1 MNKKITPQIIRIIA
15 LQSILVI
22 IAVSA
27 IGGAVMVHGSFKS
40 GGKTPVDK
48 PSTTESATE
57 SVPVQTTE
65 PATERVINED
75 DYPYGYAGFC
85 PQETKIYKD
94 DYSKIIINGDY
105 CLPAGYKPE
114 LEEAVKG
121 SGVMLD
127 SGVAPYYQAM
137 YDAAKKDGILLNPVS
152 GYRSLERQTNNFE
165 RKIQE
170 LMDQGMDKKEA
181 TIEAATVIM
190 VPGSSEHNAGLAM
203 DICSLAES
211 FENTDEFKWLQEH
224 AAEYGFIM
232 RYPKEEAKRKITKV
246 IYEPWHYRYVGQKA
260 AMEITSRGIT
270 LEEYLGLA

>member
-1 MNKKITPQIIRIIA
+1 MNKKITPQLIRIIA

-27 IGGAVMVHGSFKS
+27 IGGAVMVHGIFKS
-40 GGKTPVDK
+40 GGIAPTDK
-48 PSTTESATE
+48 PIYTEPASEPA
-57 SVPVQTTE
+57 SQQTTE
-65 PATERVINED
+65 PATERVVNED

-85 PQETKIYKD
+85 PQETKMD
-94 DYSKIIINGDY
+94 DDLSKVIINGDH
-105 CLPAGYKPE
+105 CLPEDYKPA

-127 SGVAPYYQAM
+127 TRVAPYYQAM
-137 YDAAKKDGILLNPVS
+137 YDAAKEDGILLNPIS
-152 GYRSLERQTNNFE
+152 GYRSLERQKNNFE
-165 RKIQE
+165 ARIE
-170 LMDQGMDKKEA
+170 EYMDQGMDKKEA

-211 FENTDEFKWLQEH
+211 FENTPEFKWLQEH

-232 RYPKEEAKRKITKV
+232 RYPKDEAKRKITKV
-246 IYEPWHYRYVGQKA
+246 IYEPWHYRYVGKEA
-260 AMEITSRGIT
+260 AMEITSKGIT